1 MREEGIGD
9 NDMRGRSAMMR
20 GKGTLIVW
28 AVAACLMLAVPLWAA
43 DTPAERAEV
52 AAKGRAVL
60 EKYGDTVVTV
70 RFAAKV
76 RTAMDGREMQ
86 EEETTYERQAT
97 VVDPSGLMVCS
108 LADADP
114 TQAFAAMMGGDEESR
129 WQLDITDVKV
139 RLPDGKELP
148 AKLVLRDN
156 DLDLAFI
163 RVTAPPKQPL
173 KAIDLTAAGQAGVL
187 DDIVVLSRL
196 GEVASRVPAV
206 TMDYPA
212 AIIKKPRLMYV
223 PGGQGGDLG
232 CPVLLPDGKV
242 LGVLVY
248 RFSPTAGESGG
259 EERRPLIVVLPAA
272 DVLEA
277 MKQVPKE
284 G

>member
-1 MREEGIGD
+1 
-9 NDMRGRSAMMR
+9 MR
-20 GKGTLIVW
+20 GKGTLVVW

-70 RFAAKV
+70 RLAAKV
-76 RTAMDGREMQ
+76 RMAMEGREMQ
-86 EEETTYERQAT
+86 EEETTGEILAT
-97 VVDPSGLMVCS
+97 VVDPSGLLVCS
-108 LADADP
+108 LAEADP
-114 TQAFAAMMGGDEESR
+114 SQVFAAMAGDEGNTR

-139 RLPDGKELP
+139 RLPDGRELP
-148 AKLVLRDN
+148 AKFVLRDN

-163 RVTAPPKQPL
+163 RITTAPAQPL

-196 GEVASRVPAV
+196 GEVASRVAAV

-223 PGGQGGDLG
+223 PGGQGADLG
-232 CPVLLPDGKV
+232 CPVMLPDGKV
-242 LGVLVY
+242 LGVLVH
-248 RFSPTAGESGG
+248 RFSPTAGDSGG
-259 EERRPLIVVLPAA
+259 EERRPLTVILPAA